1 MSFLHVECAARQGAT
16 PRCDFILKFALSH
29 PGTALSSPLRA
40 YRCAVVS
47 VPKVV
52 EDARDSP
59 QPPGPRPGWG
69 WLFVGLVLGA
79 GLAVLVLR
87 PGGTDQTPTSTI
99 VAESEAAS
107 GGIADVIE
115 GFPDGL
121 TAVTRSDGQSL
132 ELLIWPVRGKPI
144 ERTIPVGASRPPDP
158 VEYDVSSRR
167 IATVLPVPDHVDGI
181 LYAGVPQ
188 DAAIIATDVT
198 GFAWHDAAALQLAYT
213 TFVDDELQLWVLR
226 DNRSQSDLMARAV
239 GIVGHVEAWGDWG
252 FAVQD
257 EENEIVL
264 FTGAGEIKDTS
275 AGRIL
280 DSDGTGWLAID
291 NQGVSLL
298 SSGGGVMGLE
308 LDDIDG
314 EVLAGRFSGDG
325 QRLALLTR
333 EQAYVLSIDTGA
345 LTVVS
350 EARPG
355 VPELA
360 WSSDGR
366 FVVYPGPVGI
376 WVLDT
381 VSGETEEILPNRT
394 FTGLGM
400 LPVAD
405 S

>member
-1 MSFLHVECAARQGAT
+1 
-16 PRCDFILKFALSH
+16 
-29 PGTALSSPLRA
+29 
-40 YRCAVVS
+40 VVS

-52 EDARDSP
+52 EDDRESP
-59 QPPGPRPGWG
+59 PPPSSRPGWG
-69 WLFVGLVLGA
+69 WLAVGLVLGA

-87 PGGTDQTPTSTI
+87 PGATEETPTSTTAI
-99 VAESEAAS
+99 GAGVALD
-107 GGIADVIE
+107 GIADVIE

-132 ELLIWPVRGKPI
+132 ELLVWPVRGEPI

-158 VEYDVSSRR
+158 VEFDISARR
-167 IATVLPVPDHVDGI
+167 IATLLPVPDQIDGV

-198 GFAWHDAAALQLAYT
+198 GYAWHDTTALQLAYT

-226 DNRSQSDLMARAV
+226 DNRREPELVARAV

-257 EENEIVL
+257 ETDGEIVL
-264 FTGAGEIKDTS
+264 FTDLGEIKDTS
-275 AGRIL
+275 TGRIL

-298 SSGGGVMGLE
+298 SSGGGVMGLQ
-308 LDDIDG
+308 LDGIDG

-325 QRLALLTR
+325 QRLALLTS
-333 EQAYVLSIDTGA
+333 EQAR
-345 LTVVS
+345 VVS
-350 EARPG
+350 IENGVLPVESDARPG
-355 VPELA
+355 VPQLA

-366 FVVYPGPVGI
+366 FVVYPRPVGI
-376 WVLDT
+376 RVVDT
-381 VSGETEEILPNRT
+381 FSGETEEILSNRT

-400 LPVAD
+400 LPIAD

>member
-1 MSFLHVECAARQGAT
+1 M
-16 PRCDFILKFALSH
+16 
-29 PGTALSSPLRA
+29 
-40 YRCAVVS
+40 VS

-59 QPPGPRPGWG
+59 QSPSSRPGWG
-69 WLFVGLVLGA
+69 WLVVGLALGA

-87 PGGTDQTPTSTI
+87 PSATKEAATSTS
-99 VAESEAAS
+99 VDGAGATL

-132 ELLIWPVRGKPI
+132 ELLVWPVRGEPI

-158 VEYDVSSRR
+158 VEFDVSARR
-167 IATVLPVPDHVDGI
+167 IATLLPVPDEIDGV

-188 DAAIIATDVT
+188 GAAIIATDVT
-198 GFAWHDAAALQLAYT
+198 GFAWHDTTALQLAYT

-226 DNRSQSDLMARAV
+226 DNRSEPELVARAV
-239 GIVGHVEAWGDWG
+239 GIIGHVEAWGDWG

-257 EENEIVL
+257 DDDDDIVL
-264 FTGAGEIKDTS
+264 FTDFGEIKDTS
-275 AGRIL
+275 TGGIL
-280 DSDGTGWLAID
+280 DSDGTGWLAVA

-298 SSGGGVMGLE
+298 SSGGGVAGVE
-308 LDDIDG
+308 LGDIDG
-314 EVLAGRFSGDG
+314 EVLAGGFSRDG

-333 EQAYVLSIDTGA
+333 EQAYV
-345 LTVVS
+345 VS
-350 EARPG
+350 VENGLLLIESDARPG
-355 VPELA
+355 VPQLA

-366 FVVYPGPVGI
+366 FVVYPGPVGM

-381 VSGETEEILPNRT
+381 LSGETVEILSNRT

-400 LPVAD
+400 LPISD